1 MIILGISG
9 GIGHDPAACIVIDG
23 QLRAMAEEERF
34 TRVKRAPNQM
44 PIYASLYCLKE
55 VGIEIS
61 DVDVIATAWDPTLDP
76 SYFLVND
83 AIRVFKGH
91 KAFQGHAFP
100 PIISIDHHQA
110 HAASSFFASGFSDA
124 AILVVDGQ
132 GERVST
138 TIAHG
143 RNRAI
148 NVIQSFGITQSIGNF
163 YGAISTYIGLGAKNP
178 GKTMGLAPY
187 GEPRYHFPQIKL
199 TSDGY
204 EMNISEPKDTPYTL
218 WSRDI
223 YLQWLSIFTELFGPK
238 PETHLLFDL
247 SNSTFRTQLN
257 IDQRLKNIASS
268 AQHVLEE
275 LMLHLTTIAVKA
287 TGSRNLVLAGGVA
300 LNCTANGLIQRS
312 GLVDELYIFPAAH
325 DAGGA
330 LGAALALAAQHQ
342 EPACN
347 VIDHAYWG
355 PSFND
360 QDIASS
366 LRTAGLPV
374 TEHNDI
380 GGAVAILIQQGA
392 VVGWFQERME
402 VGPRALGHRSILA
415 SPARVEIRDRVNE
428 VKGREKW
435 RPLAPSMITGEEEKV
450 LGDPFYSPFM
460 LKAALVNPEAR
471 NRLAAVTH
479 IDGST
484 RPQTVTEASGTAF
497 CRLLSCLK
505 EETGIGAV
513 LNTSF
518 NDAHEPIVCTP
529 RDAIKTFVSTSL
541 DVLAIGNYLVIKPSI
556 DKKVE

>member
-44 PIYASLYCLKE
+44 PIYATLYCLKE
-55 VGIEIS
+55 AGIELS
-61 DVDVIATAWDPTLDP
+61 DIDAIATAWDPTLDP
-76 SYFLVND
+76 SYFSVND
-83 AIRVFKGH
+83 AMRAFKGH
-91 KAFQGHAFP
+91 KAFHGHTFP
-100 PIISIDHHQA
+100 PIVSIDHHHA

-132 GERVST
+132 GERVSI

-143 RNRAI
+143 QNRAI
-148 NVIQSFGITQSIGNF
+148 KVVQSFGITQSIGNF

-187 GEPRYHFPQIKL
+187 GQPQYDFPQIKL
-199 TSDGY
+199 ASDGY
-204 EMNISEPKDTPYTL
+204 VMNISEPKDTPYTL

-223 YLQWLSIFTELFGPK
+223 YLQWLNIFTELFGPK
-238 PETHLLFDL
+238 PETRLSFDL
-247 SNSTFRTQLN
+247 SSSTFKTHLN
-257 IDQRLKNIASS
+257 IDQRLKDIASS
-268 AQHVLEE
+268 AQHTLEE

-287 TGSRNLVLAGGVA
+287 TSSRNLVLAGGVA
-300 LNCTANGLIQRS
+300 LNCTANGLLQRS
-312 GLVDELYIFPAAH
+312 GLIDELYIFPAAH

-330 LGAALALAAQHQ
+330 LGAALALATQHQ
-342 EPACN
+342 EPMCN

-355 PSFND
+355 PAFSD
-360 QDIASS
+360 QDIVSS
-366 LRTAGLPV
+366 LRIAGLPII
-374 TEHNDI
+374 EHDDI
-380 GGAVAILIQQGA
+380 GGVVAELIQRGA

-435 RPLAPSMITGEEEKV
+435 RPLAPSMLAGEEKRV
-450 LGDPFYSPFM
+450 LDSLSPSPFM
-460 LKAALVNPEAR
+460 LKAALVYPESR
-471 NRLAAVTH
+471 NQLAAVTH
-479 IDGST
+479 VDGST

-505 EETGIGAV
+505 EETGIGAI

-541 DVLAIGNYLVIKPSI
+541 DALAIGHYLVVKPSFR
-556 DKKVE
+556 KR